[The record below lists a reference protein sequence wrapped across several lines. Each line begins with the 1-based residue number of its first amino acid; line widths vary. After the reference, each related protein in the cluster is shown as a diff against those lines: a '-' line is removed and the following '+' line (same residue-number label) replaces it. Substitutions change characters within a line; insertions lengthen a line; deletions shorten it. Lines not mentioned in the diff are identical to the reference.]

1 MRVQAVHVWPP
12 LMKQLA
18 RPTLTALARSAS
30 SRMTT
35 ALLPPSSSA
44 TRFTV
49 PAPTACTRLPAAV
62 EPVND
67 TMSTSGCAASA
78 SPTTGPRRDEV
89 EHARRQPHLLEHLGQ
104 RERRQRRHLA
114 GLEHDGAPGR
124 QRRGDLGHDLVQ
136 RVVPRRDGADDADRL
151 LDDQRVADL
160 LVPVV
165 GLQDL
170 RVGPQHLDRV
180 AHLHGGGEPQRRPHL
195 GGDERRDLVG
205 PRLERVGGGR
215 QQRRAVGA
223 GRDAQPSNAARAA
236 PTAAS
241 TSSAVPAGTVAIC
254 SSVAGSTTA
263 RASRPSAGTHR
274 PLRKKAF
281 LTCTGT
287 SGRGRLLA

>member
-18 RPTLTALARSAS
+18 RPDLHRLGQVGVVEDDDGALAAELQRHPLHRAG
-30 SRMTT
+30 
-35 ALLPPSSSA
+35 AD
-44 TRFTV
+44 
-49 PAPTACTRLPAAV
+49 RLHPLARGGGAGERHHV
-62 EPVND
+62 DVGVRGERLAHH
-67 TMSTSGCAASA
+67 GAHA
-78 SPTTGPRRDEV
+78 RDEV

-223 GRDAQPSNAARAA
+223 GRDAQPSKAARAA
-236 PTAAS
+236 RTAAS
-241 TSSAVPAGTVAIC
+241 TSSAVPAGTVATC

-263 RASRPSAGTHR
+263 RVSRPSAGTHR
-274 PLRKKAF
+274 P
-281 LTCTGT
+281 
-287 SGRGRLLA
+287 SM